1 MIKIIRDDGLTDAE
15 GQVMDD
21 LLSSWDKY
29 CKLPQQH
36 PDEIDE
42 FIVALHALQNLLTIR
57 IARRCY
63 PKGWP
68 IKIGEVGDKNNG
80 E

>member
-1 MIKIIRDDGLTDAE
+1 MIQITREDGLTNEE

-21 LLSSWDKY
+21 LLSAWNKY

-36 PDEIDE
+36 PDEIQE
-42 FIVALHALQNLLTIR
+42 FMVGLHTLQNLLTIR

-68 IKIGEVGDKNNG
+68 IKMVEEDDKKN

>member
-1 MIKIIRDDGLTDAE
+1 MNN
-15 GQVMDD
+15 
-21 LLSSWDKY
+21 LLSAWYKY

-36 PDEIDE
+36 PNEIQE
-42 FIVALHALQNLLTIR
+42 FMVALHTIQNLLTIR

-68 IKIGEVGDKNNG
+68 IKK
-80 E
+80 